1 MTCKHQ
7 GYTFFVEV
15 KLYNNSNQYGLVLKS
30 IKPPALEEVRKLT
43 LTDIAIMT
51 GLADYFRDSFRK
63 FVQIDPFTM
72 PDPFTDKDDYDYLII
87 ADKRQLNRI
96 VALIAINKDLLPEV
110 PWDDILGAHLVML
123 SISKQNAVELKYEM
137 MPKDTNNFY
146 PFRRSGR
153 ITGYIMFAF
162 QICGLHQ

>member
-123 SISKQNAVELKYEM
+123 SISKQNAIELKYEM